1 MAKTHLT
8 LRHVLFG
15 FMGLIIGAG
24 AVWLG
29 FALTL
34 APSEED
40 FRVRASGHY
49 AQQMSHYGVGRLAS
63 FRDCHLFDPDP
74 FERLR
79 GINWV
84 AECTTSSKGTG
95 YVYRVQ
101 LDNWARHR
109 GEEFRVLAP

>member
-1 MAKTHLT
+1 MSKTSRSFYL
-8 LRHVLFG
+8 LY
-15 FMGLIIGAG
+15 LIAGVFLGGATI
-24 AVWLG
+24 WLV

-34 APSEED
+34 SPSEDD
-40 FRVRASGHY
+40 FRIRASGHY

-63 FRDCHLFDPDP
+63 FRDCHLEDPDP
-74 FERLR
+74 YERLR

-84 AECTTSSKGTG
+84 GACTTSARGTG

-101 LDNWARHR
+101 LDTWARHR